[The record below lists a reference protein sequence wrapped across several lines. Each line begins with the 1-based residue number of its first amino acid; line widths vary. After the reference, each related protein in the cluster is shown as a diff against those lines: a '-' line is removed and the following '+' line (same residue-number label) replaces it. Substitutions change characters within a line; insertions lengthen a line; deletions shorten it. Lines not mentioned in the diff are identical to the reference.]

1 MPRLLLLRHAKSSW
15 DVPGLGDHDR
25 PLNSRGRHAAPL
37 MGRHIAAHALLPERV
52 ICSTAR
58 RTRETLAGLLPHFDR
73 EMDIRLSRAL
83 YDSGSADYID
93 VIRASGGKA
102 RVLLIIGHNPALQD
116 TAVDLVGAGNP
127 ALIET
132 VATHY
137 PTASLAVIDFPQ
149 KTWAEIAPHSGRIVA
164 FFQPRELETV
174 DSPGAAA
181 TADD

>member
-15 DVPGLGDHDR
+15 DVPGISDHDR
-25 PLNSRGRHAAPL
+25 PLNARGRHAAPL
-37 MGRHIAAHALLPERV
+37 MGRHIATHALLPERV

-58 RTRETLAGLLPHFDR
+58 RTRETLAGLLPYFDG

-83 YDSGSADYID
+83 YESGAADYID
-93 VIRASGGKA
+93 VIRSLGGSA
-102 RVLLIIGHNPALQD
+102 RVLLLIGHNPAMQD

-127 ALIET
+127 VLADA

-149 KTWAEIAPHSGRIVA
+149 KSWADIGRRDGRIVA
-164 FFQPRELETV
+164 FFQPRELEAV
-174 DSPGAAA
+174 DSSVAAG
-181 TADD
+181 DD